1 MIDKLTKIFCISR
14 DICWDM
20 DSISLLAS
28 LICVSL
34 ILGCSGKQWIFPNCG
49 YTCELLNYARNC
61 NGLFVSSPAPLSLRL
76 SPAVTVTLGFR
87 QRLRLKLNNKKKKF
101 HLFLSQNSKVKPYS
115 VVLYIPLFLSLTHAM
130 NFCFYPLIPIAC
142 STNAPWWSCLLW
154 LMIFVNDAGIIQ
166 QRVDA

>member
-87 QRLRLKLNNKKKKF
+87 QRLRLKLNNKKKSF
-101 HLFLSQNSKVKPYS
+101 
-115 VVLYIPLFLSLTHAM
+115 I
-130 NFCFYPLIPIAC
+130 CFYLKTQKWNPIQLYYISLSFSLWRMQWISVFILWYRLHAAPMHHDGAAC
-142 STNAPWWSCLLW
+142 SGWWSSW
-154 LMIFVNDAGIIQ
+154 TMQA
-166 QRVDA
+166 